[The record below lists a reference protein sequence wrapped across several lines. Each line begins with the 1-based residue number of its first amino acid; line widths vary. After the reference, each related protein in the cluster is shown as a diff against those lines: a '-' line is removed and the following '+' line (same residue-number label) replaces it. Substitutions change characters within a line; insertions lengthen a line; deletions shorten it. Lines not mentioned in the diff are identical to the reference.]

1 MKSYKLIALFIWC
14 ASAAPQNIKPTAAV
28 LPEDVAVNAGIDPAL
43 VGKPIFEI
51 IPDNASPGSQGV
63 SKRQIPT
70 QPSVVYRVDSMPPD
84 AVKAQGG
91 FPPREADLGKANF
104 AIYGHSHNTLSGKDS
119 PYVSTSVRPDG
130 AEIFASPGKTSYLY
144 EIKTTPNMIDTFSTL
159 GGNKM
164 TSKGEPYL
172 LHKAER
178 EVLALGGVKWDQVQS
193 VTALP
198 NGRDTN
204 KSERK
209 KVTNK
214 DFNPKYNEFKAGG
227 TQHQLAGFPPGHE
240 AWTTSP
246 WNQFKDAD
254 IRESGL
260 QFADANGA
268 AVGLTRNDPIPFD
281 RRYTVG
287 KSTFYTPSCKNK
299 RGEAGACTTNG
310 QIEDE
315 RPQKTSPGKDGDKS
329 HSNPVPNGEKKR
341 PLGERI
347 PENRF
352 LQFLADQ
359 DPAFLEPLINGIKA
373 GDFSVEDLMLGFK
386 RAVSVTMTKRWADFG
401 DGDKAAE
408 SLKNIAFDVFST
420 FRYATPVGY
429 WQDVIKNLP
438 AIAKE
443 IHEGKT
449 PEEKLEIANR
459 DINEVVKT
467 WSKTPLGHVNEA
479 LMKVL
484 SGYAPPGQ
492 TAVSTLNKFW
502 SYTPL
507 GWLVNQFA
515 PIDSLIEEN
524 IQVRS
529 DEI

>member
-1 MKSYKLIALFIWC
+1 MKSYKLIALFIWR

-214 DFNPKYNEFKAGG
+214 DYNPKYNEFKAGG

-268 AVGLTRNDPIPFD
+268 A
-281 RRYTVG
+281 
-287 KSTFYTPSCKNK
+287 
-299 RGEAGACTTNG
+299 
-310 QIEDE
+310 IEDE
-315 RPQKTSPGKDGDKS
+315 RPQKTSPGKDGDES
-329 HSNPVPNGEKKR
+329 HPNAVPNGEKKR

-347 PENRF
+347 QESRF
-352 LQFLADQ
+352 LQFLADL

-373 GDFSVEDLMLGFK
+373 GDFSVEDLQLGFK

-408 SLKNIAFDVFST
+408 SLKNIAFDIFST

-429 WQDVIKNLP
+429 WEDVIKNLP

-459 DINEVVKT
+459 DINDVVKT
-467 WSKTPLGHVNEA
+467 WSKTPLGLVNEA

-484 SGYAPPGQ
+484 SGYAPPVQ
-492 TAVSTLNKFW
+492 TAVSTLNKIW
-502 SYTPL
+502 SYTPF

-515 PIDSLIEEN
+515 PIDSLIEKN